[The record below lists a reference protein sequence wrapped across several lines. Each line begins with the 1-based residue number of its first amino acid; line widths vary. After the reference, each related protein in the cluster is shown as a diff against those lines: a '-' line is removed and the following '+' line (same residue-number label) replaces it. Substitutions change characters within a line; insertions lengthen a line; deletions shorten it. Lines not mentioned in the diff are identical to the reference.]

1 MDKKVVERIKAD
13 LQERKAKIE
22 KELAE
27 FAAKDTKVEGNFRSE
42 FPDFGNKEDE
52 NAEEI
57 AAYGDRLSIEY
68 SLENTL
74 RDIRKA
80 LDAIDKG
87 TYGICKYCGNPIS
100 EKRLLARPV
109 SSSCI
114 ECKEHLANT

>member
-1 MDKKVVERIKAD
+1 MIERIRTD
-13 LQERKAKIE
+13 LLERKEKIE
-22 KELAE
+22 KELTE
-27 FAAKDTKVEGNFRSE
+27 FATKDPKVEGNFRSE

-57 AAYGDRLSIEY
+57 ATYGDRISIEY

-74 RDIRKA
+74 RDINKA
-80 LDAIDKG
+80 LDAIEKG
-87 TYGICKYCGNPIS
+87 TYGICKYCGKEIT